1 MSAISLAAAT
11 RDDLDDLHQL
21 ILELAEYERLRD
33 AVVSSPADLE
43 AAMFGPAA
51 HVEAIVARVDGAV
64 AGFALYFRD
73 YSTFSGKSGLYL
85 EDLYV
90 RPASRGAG
98 LGYALLKRLAS
109 ICVERGY
116 GRMRWAVLDWNA
128 PAIAFYERLGAR
140 PEADWT
146 CYRLSGDALG
156 ALAD

>member
-1 MSAISLAAAT
+1 MNTISLTAAT
-11 RDDLDDLHQL
+11 REDLADLHQL

-33 AVVSSPADLE
+33 AVVSSAADLDRV
-43 AAMFGPAA
+43 MFGPDA
-51 HVEAIVARVDGAV
+51 HVESIVARVDGVV

-73 YSTFSGKSGLYL
+73 YSTFSGKAGLYL

-90 RPASRGAG
+90 RPTHRGAG
-98 LGYALLKRLAS
+98 LGRALLQRLAR

-128 PAIAFYERLGAR
+128 PSIAFYERLGAR